1 MTYPRYLA
9 VPFRIGKDGRT
20 AQPSDFEQ
28 HVHEELM
35 QLILTNLGERLFQ
48 PEFGTNVR
56 RLVFENIDE
65 TTKAMTKATVTQ
77 ALNRWLGHRVE
88 IENLDVTSE
97 EGTWKVDMKYRLAGA
112 EDSRTLRFQR
122 SEV

>member
-20 AQPSDFEQ
+20 AQPADFEQ

-56 RLVFENIDE
+56 RLVI
-65 TTKAMTKATVTQ
+65 AYYPLAPSS
-77 ALNRWLGHRVE
+77 
-88 IENLDVTSE
+88 TSE
-97 EGTWKVDMKYRLAGA
+97 TSSPL
-112 EDSRTLRFQR
+112 SSPPSNSTR
-122 SEV
+122 SEFLRPRRTRTASWPKNARR